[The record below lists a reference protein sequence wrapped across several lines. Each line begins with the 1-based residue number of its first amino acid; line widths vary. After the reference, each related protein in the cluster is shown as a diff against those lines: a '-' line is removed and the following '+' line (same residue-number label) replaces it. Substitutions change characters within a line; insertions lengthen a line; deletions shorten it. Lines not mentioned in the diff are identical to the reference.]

1 VLTPEG
7 VQAALEIGSRLTGGY
22 DLCVSQ
28 GAQRATQT
36 IACFLAGLGQRVRQ
50 GVVGVLGL
58 VGEIVKPISKGEGL
72 LIVEED
78 GALRVEA
85 LG

>member
-1 VLTPEG
+1 
-7 VQAALEIGSRLTGGY
+7 
-22 DLCVSQ
+22 
-28 GAQRATQT
+28 
-36 IACFLAGLGQRVRQ
+36 
-50 GVVGVLGL
+50 VGVLGL